1 MSRLRKAVLPIL
13 VLIVAIAAVAAMM
26 MTTEPPQRQAP
37 EETPAR
43 LVRTQTVERQPQRID
58 VQATG
63 TVIPAESTT
72 LQAQVSGR
80 VTSTSAALEP
90 GSVVREGETLVSIER
105 TDFAAAVAEAEAQLA
120 QAEAELAQERGRSEI
135 ARAELERFAEGLEVP
150 VDEALAR
157 REPQLAAARAA
168 VKRAQAQLD
177 RARANLAR
185 TRLSAPFDALVL
197 EQSVDR
203 GDQVG
208 PQVTL
213 AELVAVDRY
222 WVRASLPIAHLAHV
236 DVPGFNAE
244 RGASAVVRQEVG
256 AGQAVEREGE
266 VTRLFGEVTPQGRLA
281 QLLIRVPDPRALEIG
296 GLPLLLDAFVDV
308 TLRGSRE
315 RDLIRLSRA
324 HLHENDTV
332 WVFADGVLE
341 IRPVEVVWRAR
352 EHVLI
357 DEGLADGEAIVV
369 SPLSSPVDGLRLRR
383 APGDTDG

>member
-1 MSRLRKAVLPIL
+1 MLPIL
-13 VLIVAIAAVAAMM
+13 VLVAALAAVAAMM
-26 MTTEPPQRQAP
+26 MSAEPPQRQAA
-37 EETPAR
+37 EESPAR
-43 LVRTQTVERQPQRID
+43 LVRTMAVERSAQRID
-58 VQATG
+58 VEATG
-63 TVIPAESTT
+63 TVVPAESTT

-80 VTSTSAALEP
+80 VTSVSDTLEP
-90 GSVVREGETLVSIER
+90 GSLVDADETLVTIER
-105 TDFAAAVAEAEAQLA
+105 TDFVAAVSEAEAQLA

-135 ARAELERFAEGLEVP
+135 AAAELERFAEGLDVP
-150 VDEALAR
+150 VDESLAR

-197 EQSVDR
+197 EESVDR

-208 PQVTL
+208 PQVAL

-222 WVRASLPIAHLAHV
+222 WVRASVPIAHLAHIA
-236 DVPGFNAE
+236 VPGFNAE
-244 RGASAVVRQEVG
+244 RGAKAVVRQAIGPE
-256 AGQAVEREGE
+256 QAVEREGE

-281 QLLIRVPDPRALEIG
+281 QLLIRVPDPRGRESG

-308 TLRGSRE
+308 TLRGERARE
-315 RDLIRLSRA
+315 VIRLPRE

-332 WVFADGVLE
+332 WVFADGLLE
-341 IRPVEVVWRAR
+341 IRPVEVIWRAR

-357 DEGLADGEAIVV
+357 DEGLRDGEAIVT

-383 APGDTDG
+383 AEDGADG